1 MAKMKLS
8 IHETIRGKP
17 VQVSDASGRKWY
29 ESGGQ
34 RVSLGYGWINI
45 EAEWPDVFELITV
58 DGCATSAELNSNNR
72 REDTFVS
79 RELIMIDIDSGMTIP
94 ELFEDDFYNSY
105 GAGFYTTPSH
115 QDHAHRFR
123 IMFRLEVPVTDAQK
137 LSKLNRMLL
146 RVFTQADA
154 ACKDATRIFY
164 GTPGCVLKER
174 TNNLLPHEVVDI
186 LIDELSRLEEIDMRS
201 HSTAEH
207 RPLNDAQRQRVL
219 DLLKQSYVGSYPVW
233 RNIAWG
239 LKAGG
244 FELKDFQYVTDG
256 MMSQKTDFEARQVWE
271 SGQAREGGVTM
282 GSVIHFLRQRHGEDC
297 LKVAVDYADRY
308 EQYQQDLAELQQLE
322 QLINSRKK
330 QLCM

>member
-1 MAKMKLS
+1 MVKMKLS
-8 IHETIRGKP
+8 IHQTIRGKP
-17 VQVSDASGRKWY
+17 QQISDALGRKWY
-29 ESGGQ
+29 ESEGQ
-34 RVSLGYGWINI
+34 RVSLGYGWINV

-58 DGCATSAELNSNNR
+58 DGVATSAELASDNR

-79 RELIMIDIDSGMTIP
+79 RELIMIDIDSGMTIS
-94 ELFEDDFYNSY
+94 ELFEDDFYNRY

-123 IMFRLEVPVTDAQK
+123 IMFRLAVPITDSQK

-146 RVFTQADA
+146 RVFDQADA

-164 GTPGCVLKER
+164 GTRNCKFREQRP
-174 TNNLLPHEVVDI
+174 NLLHPEEVDALVG
-186 LIDELSRLEEIDMRS
+186 ELTRLEEAEMKT
-201 HSTAEH
+201 HSQTEH
-207 RPLNDAQRQRVL
+207 RPLSDQQRQRVL
-219 DLLKQSYVGSYPVW
+219 DLLRQSFVGYYPTW

-244 FELKDFQYVTDG
+244 FELKDFQYVTAG
-256 MMSQKTDFEARQVWE
+256 MMNAKTDFEARQVWE
-271 SGQAREGGVTM
+271 SGQARDGGVTM
-282 GSVIHFLRQRHGEDC
+282 GSVIHFLRQRHGADC
-297 LKVAVDYADRY
+297 LKVAVDHWDRY

-322 QLINSRKK
+322 QLINTRKK

>member
-1 MAKMKLS
+1 MKLS

-34 RVSLGYGWINI
+34 RVSLGWGWINFD
-45 EAEWPDVFELITV
+45 ADWDTVFKLITV
-58 DGCATSAELNSNNR
+58 DGRATSAELSSNNR

-79 RELIMIDIDSGMTIP
+79 RELIMIDIDSGMTI
-94 ELFEDDFYNSY
+94 EQLLEDDFYNRY

-123 IMFRLEVPVTDAQK
+123 IMFRLEVPITDAQK

-146 RVFTQADA
+146 RVFDQADA

-164 GTPGCVLKER
+164 GTPGCVF
-174 TNNLLPHEVVDI
+174 HEQRPNQLHPEEVDA
-186 LIDELSRLEEIDMRS
+186 LVNRLVQLEEIDMRS

-207 RPLNDAQRQRVL
+207 RPLTDAQRQRVL
-219 DLLKQSYVGSYPVW
+219 ALLKQSYVGSYPVW

-244 FELKDFQYVTDG
+244 FDLKDFQWVTDG
-256 MMSQKTDFEARQVWE
+256 MMSQKTDFEARQVWN
-271 SGQAREGGVTM
+271 SGQARDGGVTM
-282 GSVIHFLRQRHGEDC
+282 GSVIHFLRQRHGQDC

-308 EQYQQDLAELQQLE
+308 EQYQQDLAEIQSLE
-322 QLINSRKK
+322 KLINDRKK